1 MRYIQTVREITVL
14 FMGKNMV
21 NIVNKTSDLM
31 EPILRTFQ
39 QVKPYLPTLSP
50 FQYNYY
56 KAMYLPTA
64 QTVMQ
69 KLRKSWNEILRDIG
83 LSSPLDRDTLS
94 TLSRSLHLLEKKLVR
109 TLGLGWNETTFT
121 IKKHKLKPDS
131 FYLERAYLQN
141 RQILLL
147 DVKLSL
153 CSSIITI
160 YKYLPIFEN
169 PPVPTQMTF
178 FSDWVPEDIG
188 KTELGISKEQDG
200 QLGLFCEN
208 NFLYISYLVGVP
220 QKNLLPGSEI
230 SFGRVSILKK
240 KKIPPNMEV
249 KFLEFKDLPELYSKI
264 AGISYKEEDIQ
275 PILEIAEEIKKIVL
289 TLPPNAQEISRKI
302 YKKVKLYMKGKSA

>member
-1 MRYIQTVREITVL
+1 
-14 FMGKNMV
+14 MV
-21 NIVNKTSDLM
+21 DIANKTFDLI
-31 EPILRTFQ
+31 EPILWTFQ

-56 KAMYLPTA
+56 KAMHLHTA
-64 QTVMQ
+64 QTIMQ
-69 KLRKSWNEILRDIG
+69 KMGKPWNKILQDIG
-83 LSSPLDRDTLS
+83 LPCPLDRDTLS
-94 TLSRSLHLLEKKLVR
+94 TLSRSLHLLEKNLVR
-109 TLGLGWNETTFT
+109 ALGLGWNETTFT
-121 IKKHKLKPDS
+121 IKNHKLKPDS

-169 PPVPTQMTF
+169 PPVPKQMTF

-188 KTELGISKEQDG
+188 KTEPGISKEQDG

-240 KKIPPNMEV
+240 KKLPLNMEV
-249 KFLEFKDLPELYSKI
+249 KFLEFKDLPKLYSHI
-264 AGISYKEEDIQ
+264 AGVSYKEDDIQ
-275 PILEIAEEIKKIVL
+275 PILETAEEIKQVVL
-289 TLPPNAQEISRKI
+289 TLPKNATERSREI
-302 YKKVKLYMKGKSA
+302 YGKVKNRN